1 MIKNRINA
9 GRKRQ
14 WRALVMGVAASCV
27 AVSLP
32 AAEGPPLVIKSGW
45 VRAEAG
51 DVRTLRAFLII
62 ENNTL
67 QPQSIVLVEAE
78 GFAGVDM
85 QRTASGKDA
94 DRSQPVEQID
104 IPMFGRRVL
113 EPFGEYLLLT
123 GAKRAYRAGDKI
135 TLTFQL
141 ADGRQ
146 QTVILPVRR
155 DPEE

>member
-1 MIKNRINA
+1 MIPLAI
-9 GRKRQ
+9 
-14 WRALVMGVAASCV
+14 VAAALFAS
-27 AVSLP
+27 APLP

-45 VRAEAG
+45 VREKPAG
-51 DVRTLRAFLII
+51 AGALQAFLII

-78 GFAGVDM
+78 GFSGVEM
-85 QRTASGKDA
+85 ERIAPGNGASRG
-94 DRSQPVEQID
+94 RPVDQMD

-123 GAKRAYRAGDKI
+123 GAKRAYRAGDRI

-141 ADGRQ
+141 ADGKQ
-146 QTVILPVRR
+146 QKVILPVRR